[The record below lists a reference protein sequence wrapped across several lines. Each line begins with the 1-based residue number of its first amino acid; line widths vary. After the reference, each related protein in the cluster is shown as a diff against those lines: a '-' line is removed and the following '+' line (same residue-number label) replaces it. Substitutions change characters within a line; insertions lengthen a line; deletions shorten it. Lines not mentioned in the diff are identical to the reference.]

1 MGGSSPPPDNSA
13 EVARIEAQQAREAR
27 EAEQRRKEEERVRF
41 QQNLDRAFSAASED
55 VNSFFS
61 SRGLDPSE
69 YAGTI
74 SSGLQSARS
83 RVPELDSS
91 PGTYFDSLGQ
101 RIYDQETESLRNR
114 SLRPFQDFASDGFA
128 IRRIG
133 NDADDP
139 YLDSVLETQ
148 FVGGDDQIRGMLDR
162 GVITQSGYNKAL
174 ADLQAQRAGARARL
188 QDIGATSLETGRG
201 TLRDIASRGRQSA
214 NQLALGMNFDPFS
227 YQQEIDQ
234 ATSDFFASLG
244 DNIAATAPTDLFD
257 TSGLAGIA
265 GAAQGAQNTVF
276 DPNAAAGFAAS
287 EEDDDDEENAEEDA
301 VQF

>member
-1 MGGSSPPPDNSA
+1 MCGGGPSIPPDNSA

-27 EAEQRRKEEERVRF
+27 EAEERRKEEQR
-41 QQNLDRAFSAASED
+41 QQFVSNLDRAFSAASQD

-69 YAGTI
+69 YAGSI
-74 SSGLQSARS
+74 STGLQSARS

-101 RIYDQETESLRNR
+101 RIYDQETEALRNR

-128 IRRIG
+128 IRRIS

-139 YLDSVLETQ
+139 YLNNILETQ

-162 GVITQSGYNKAL
+162 GVITETGYNKAMQN
-174 ADLQAQRAGARARL
+174 LQSQRAGARARL

-201 TLRDIASRGRQSA
+201 SLRDIASRGRQSA
-214 NQLALGMNFDPFS
+214 NQLALGMQFDPFS
-227 YQQEIDQ
+227 YQREIDD
-234 ATSDFFASLG
+234 ATANFFAGLG
-244 DNIAATAPTDLFD
+244 DSISALAPQDLFD

-265 GAAQGAQNTVF
+265 GAAQGAQNTAF
-276 DPNAAAGFAAS
+276 NPAAALGLEQD
-287 EEDDDDEENAEEDA
+287 EEDDEDEDENA